1 MRSILMLTYYEY
13 LNRKIFVV
21 SIVFYGLMILTLIFG
36 VSENANYFVNP
47 NFLSFLFY
55 FSLIVLL
62 ISGCDMITRTIED
75 GSIELLLS
83 RPIYRSKLLLYKYI
97 STVLVIPIG
106 SFLFFISIS
115 LVYLLKSGSYN
126 FIFIRLFFFS
136 SLTFAIYY
144 ASVLPTSLFSY
155 RSNLNLLVILLFIM
169 ANILPNLISRITMG
183 QIELTHN
190 YLIGFFYIIS
200 PRLVELCGLA
210 ANSGEDII
218 VIFIPSIMFVLSC
231 LVMSLIIINKRD
243 F

>member
-1 MRSILMLTYYEY
+1 MLTYYEY
-13 LNRKIFVV
+13 FNRKIFIV

-36 VSENANYFVNP
+36 VGGNANYYVNP
-47 NFLSFLFY
+47 TFLAFLFY

-97 STVLVIPIG
+97 STVLVVPIT
-106 SFLFFISIS
+106 SFLFLFSIS

-136 SLTFAIYY
+136 SITFAIYY
-144 ASVLPTSLFSY
+144 ASVLPASLLSY
-155 RSNLNLLVILLFIM
+155 RSNLNLLIVLFLIM
-169 ANILPNLISRITMG
+169 VNVLPNLISRITMG

-200 PRLVELCGLA
+200 PRLVEMYGLA
-210 ANSGEDII
+210 ANSGIDTI
-218 VIFIPSIMFVLSC
+218 VSIHSIVFVLTC
-231 LVMSLIIINKRD
+231 LVMSLFIINKRD

>member
-13 LNRKIFVV
+13 FNRKIFIV

-36 VSENANYFVNP
+36 VGGNANYYVNP
-47 NFLSFLFY
+47 TFLAFLFY

-97 STVLVIPIG
+97 STVLVVPIT
-106 SFLFFISIS
+106 SFLFLFSIS

-136 SLTFAIYY
+136 SITFAIYY
-144 ASVLPTSLFSY
+144 ASVLPASLLSY
-155 RSNLNLLVILLFIM
+155 RSNLNLLIVLFLIM
-169 ANILPNLISRITMG
+169 VNVLPNLISRITMG

-200 PRLVELCGLA
+200 PRLVEMYGLA
-210 ANSGEDII
+210 ANSGIDTI
-218 VIFIPSIMFVLSC
+218 VSIHSIVFVLTC
-231 LVMSLIIINKRD
+231 LVMSLFIINKRD

>member
-1 MRSILMLTYYEY
+1 
-13 LNRKIFVV
+13 
-21 SIVFYGLMILTLIFG
+21 MILTLIFG
-36 VSENANYFVNP
+36 VGGNANYYVNP
-47 NFLSFLFY
+47 TFLAFLFY

-97 STVLVIPIG
+97 STVLVVPIT
-106 SFLFFISIS
+106 SFLFLFSIS

-136 SLTFAIYY
+136 SITFAIYY
-144 ASVLPTSLFSY
+144 ASVLPASLLSY
-155 RSNLNLLVILLFIM
+155 RSNLNLLIVLFLIM
-169 ANILPNLISRITMG
+169 VNVLPNLISRITMG

-200 PRLVELCGLA
+200 PRLVEMYGLA
-210 ANSGEDII
+210 ANSGIDTI
-218 VIFIPSIMFVLSC
+218 VSIHSIVFVLTC
-231 LVMSLIIINKRD
+231 LVMSLFIINKRD